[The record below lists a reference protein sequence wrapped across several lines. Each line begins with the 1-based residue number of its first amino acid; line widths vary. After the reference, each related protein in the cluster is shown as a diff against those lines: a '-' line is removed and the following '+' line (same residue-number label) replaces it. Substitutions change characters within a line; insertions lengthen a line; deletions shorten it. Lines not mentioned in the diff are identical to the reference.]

1 MCVGATPAR
10 RLRIVPHALAGV
22 DDRPVAGAATQ
33 ITRQS
38 REHLFTR
45 RCGALQI
52 QREQR
57 HYEARCA
64 EAALRSVAIDQRTL
78 HRMQHPVWGLQALN
92 GDQFLA
98 VEGGEE
104 ADAGIDRT
112 ILDMPRVGGQLTE
125 HHRARSAVAF
135 GTSLLG
141 AGAAG
146 AVAQIL
152 QHRRGG
158 RHVGNADE
166 LAVEHEPR
174 RLCVGKD
181 VTHDKG
187 LTLGVRISYRG
198 KWNSSM
204 AIPGEAR
211 DSPAPGL
218 RPRMQ

>member
-1 MCVGATPAR
+1 VLCSVTRWSVRCLLFPYTP
-10 RLRIVPHALAGV
+10 
-22 DDRPVAGAATQ
+22 
-33 ITRQS
+33 
-38 REHLFTR
+38 LFR
-45 RCGALQI
+45 
-52 QREQR
+52 
-57 HYEARCA
+57 
-64 EAALRSVAIDQRTL
+64 
-78 HRMQHPVWGLQALN
+78 
-92 GDQFLA
+92 
-98 VEGGEE
+98 
-104 ADAGIDRT
+104 
-112 ILDMPRVGGQLTE
+112 
-125 HHRARSAVAF
+125 
-135 GTSLLG
+135 SLLG

-204 AIPGEAR
+204 AILGEAR